1 MGGGDAT
8 GVSFNGIRWR
18 AWQGK
23 ELNPTFLASH
33 ATIYACILEYRLC
46 FARLP
51 SSLFLCLPSQP
62 DRGAKIIESIPT
74 SPIIRKESRK
84 RVSFSFFLKGAVR
97 IIRLRDKEGK
107 KKRKREKEKKN
118 REWNRNEKNA
128 GE

>member
-1 MGGGDAT
+1 MHVYSSIGFASLGYLPL
-8 GVSFNGIRWR
+8 SFS
-18 AWQGK
+18 
-23 ELNPTFLASH
+23 P
-33 ATIYACILEYRLC
+33 
-46 FARLP
+46 
-51 SSLFLCLPSQP
+51 QP

-74 SPIIRKESRK
+74 SPTIIRKESRK

-107 KKRKREKEKKN
+107 KRRRK

>member
-1 MGGGDAT
+1 MHVYSSIG
-8 GVSFNGIRWR
+8 F
-18 AWQGK
+18 
-23 ELNPTFLASH
+23 ASLG
-33 ATIYACILEYRLC
+33 Y
-46 FARLP
+46 LP
-51 SSLFLCLPSQP
+51 LSLSLSPQP

-74 SPIIRKESRK
+74 SPTIIRKESRK

-107 KKRKREKEKKN
+107 KRRRK

>member
-1 MGGGDAT
+1 MHVYSSIGFASLGYLPL
-8 GVSFNGIRWR
+8 SFS
-18 AWQGK
+18 
-23 ELNPTFLASH
+23 P
-33 ATIYACILEYRLC
+33 
-46 FARLP
+46 
-51 SSLFLCLPSQP
+51 QP

-74 SPIIRKESRK
+74 SPTIIRKESRK

>member
-1 MGGGDAT
+1 MHVYSSIGFASLGYLPL
-8 GVSFNGIRWR
+8 SFS
-18 AWQGK
+18 
-23 ELNPTFLASH
+23 P
-33 ATIYACILEYRLC
+33 
-46 FARLP
+46 
-51 SSLFLCLPSQP
+51 QP

-107 KKRKREKEKKN
+107 KRRRK